1 MKIDVDQLT
10 YDELV
15 DLNHRVVE
23 RLRFLDQMRAHS
35 AMLEFRIGERVAFQ
49 PHGEAPL
56 YGTLTKYNRKTVT
69 VVTDNGQQWRVAPG
83 LIRRAERGPT
93 SRTSDVRLLSHDKS
107 FRP

>member
-1 MKIDVDQLT
+1 MKIDIDQLS

-49 PHGEAPL
+49 PHGEAL
-56 YGTLTKYNRKTVT
+56 LHGTLTKYNRKTVT
-69 VVTDNGQQWRVAPG
+69 VVTDNGQQWRVPPG
-83 LIRRAERGPT
+83 LIRRAEQGPVA
-93 SRTSDVRLLSHDKS
+93 RNPDVRLLSNDES
-107 FRP
+107 VRR

>member
-1 MKIDVDQLT
+1 MKIDIDQLS

-35 AMLEFRIGERVAFQ
+35 AMLEFRIGERVVFQ

-69 VVTDNGQQWRVAPG
+69 VTTDNGQQWRVPPG
-83 LIRRAERGPT
+83 LLRKADATAAQAE
-93 SRTSDVRLLSHDKS
+93 SRVRLLKND
-107 FRP
+107 